1 MGQIYSFVI
10 RQSSLIGLYWVALQ
24 TVSMETVRCR
34 TFLFSEV
41 AKFKSPTKTETLF
54 IKIELS
60 EVKENLWRSYLK
72 RRATTSNSVQIQ
84 NLSLSFALEGFCML
98 VDLCINKLLKGCSS
112 VSVDISFSLKKSY
125 YSSHSP
131 CYFSEKKKKTRCR
144 KCSFFYKGFVVP
156 NSKRTYHVKIQV
168 FLCMSIFSDISLEV
182 TWFYIPNLSKLSIIG
197 LVIFFSLCFY
207 IHNMNYAVRWICVSV

>member
-1 MGQIYSFVI
+1 MGQIYSFAI
-10 RQSSLIGLYWVALQ
+10 WQSSLIGLYWVALQ

-112 VSVDISFSLKKSY
+112 VSVDISFSLKKKLLFIALSLL
-125 YSSHSP
+125 
-131 CYFSEKKKKTRCR
+131 FLRKKKKTRCR
-144 KCSFFYKGFVVP
+144 KCSFFYKGFEVP

-182 TWFYIPNLSKLSIIG
+182 TWFYIPNLSKLFIIG

>member
-1 MGQIYSFVI
+1 MELIYSFVI
-10 RQSSLIGLYWVALQ
+10 WQSSLIGLYWVALQ

-72 RRATTSNSVQIQ
+72 RRATTSNSVQIK

-112 VSVDISFSLKKSY
+112 VSVDISFSLKKIII
-125 YSSHSP
+125 HRTLPVISP
-131 CYFSEKKKKTRCR
+131 KKKKLAAVNARSFIKGSRCLTLN
-144 KCSFFYKGFVVP
+144 VP
-156 NSKRTYHVKIQV
+156 IMWKFRFSSAWV
-168 FLCMSIFSDISLEV
+168 FSVWRWHDFAYL
-182 TWFYIPNLSKLSIIG
+182 TWVSCLLS
-197 LVIFFSLCFY
+197 V
-207 IHNMNYAVRWICVSV
+207 

>member
-10 RQSSLIGLYWVALQ
+10 WQSSLIGLYWVALQ
-24 TVSMETVRCR
+24 TVSMVTVRCR

-41 AKFKSPTKTETLF
+41 AKFKSPAKTETLF

-112 VSVDISFSLKKSY
+112 VSVDISFSLKKNY

-131 CYFSEKKKKTRCR
+131 CYFSEKKKLAAVNARSFIKGS
-144 KCSFFYKGFVVP
+144 KCLTP
-156 NSKRTYHVKIQV
+156 NVNIMWKFRFSSAWVFSAISVWRWHDFTY
-168 FLCMSIFSDISLEV
+168 L
-182 TWFYIPNLSKLSIIG
+182 TWVSCLLS
-197 LVIFFSLCFY
+197 V
-207 IHNMNYAVRWICVSV
+207 

>member
-1 MGQIYSFVI
+1 MELIYSFVTW
-10 RQSSLIGLYWVALQ
+10 QSSLIGLNWVALQ
-24 TVSMETVRCR
+24 TVSIKTVRCR

-112 VSVDISFSLKKSY
+112 VSVDISFSIKKNY

-131 CYFSEKKKKTRCR
+131 CYFSEKKKTRCR
-144 KCSFFYKGFVVP
+144 KCSFFYKGFEVP

-168 FLCMSIFSDISLEV
+168 FLCISIFSLEV
-182 TWFYIPNLSKLSIIG
+182 TWFCIPNLSKLFIFGFFLSHYMTLWRLRASNTRRESSIM
-197 LVIFFSLCFY
+197 F
-207 IHNMNYAVRWICVSV
+207 

>member
-1 MGQIYSFVI
+1 MGQIYSFAI
-10 RQSSLIGLYWVALQ
+10 WQSSLIGLYWVALQ
-24 TVSMETVRCR
+24 TVSMVTVRCR

-41 AKFKSPTKTETLF
+41 AKFKSPAKTETLF

-72 RRATTSNSVQIQ
+72 RRATTSNSVQIK

-112 VSVDISFSLKKSY
+112 VSVDISFSLKKNY

-144 KCSFFYKGFVVP
+144 KCSFFYKGFEVP
-156 NSKRTYHVKIQV
+156 NSKRKYHVKIQAWV
-168 FLCMSIFSDISLEV
+168 FSAISVWRWHDFTYL
-182 TWFYIPNLSKLSIIG
+182 TWVSCLLS
-197 LVIFFSLCFY
+197 V
-207 IHNMNYAVRWICVSV
+207 

>member
-10 RQSSLIGLYWVALQ
+10 WQSSMIGLYWVALQ

-41 AKFKSPTKTETLF
+41 AKFKYPTKTETLF

-112 VSVDISFSLKKSY
+112 VSVDISFSLKKNY

-131 CYFSEKKKKTRCR
+131 CYFSEKKKKLAAVNARSFIKGSRCL
-144 KCSFFYKGFVVP
+144 
-156 NSKRTYHVKIQV
+156 T
-168 FLCMSIFSDISLEV
+168 
-182 TWFYIPNLSKLSIIG
+182 PNLHIMWKFRFSSAWVFSAISVWRWHDFTYLTWVSCLLS
-197 LVIFFSLCFY
+197 V
-207 IHNMNYAVRWICVSV
+207 

>member
-1 MGQIYSFVI
+1 
-10 RQSSLIGLYWVALQ
+10 
-24 TVSMETVRCR
+24 METVICR
-34 TFLFSEV
+34 IFLFSKA
-41 AKFKSPTKTETLF
+41 AKFKSPTKIETLF

-112 VSVDISFSLKKSY
+112 VSVDISFSLKKNY

-131 CYFSEKKKKTRCR
+131 CYFSEKKKKIGCR
-144 KCSFFYKGFVVP
+144 KCSFFYKGFEVP

-182 TWFYIPNLSKLSIIG
+182 TWFYIPNLSKLFIIG